1 MEAKEITRISRHLC
15 RLLRHQPQLAHLEMD
30 AHGWVDADQ
39 LVRNVAAE
47 GYPLTRQLLE
57 EIVAD
62 DQKGRYRFSPDGRR
76 IKACQG
82 HSIPWV
88 EPELEEKAPPELL
101 YHGTTAQAL
110 EKIRASGAILRM
122 GRHGVHMQAEE
133 QKAWPSARR
142 WQGKTPVVLE
152 IDAGRMAREGVVFGV
167 SDNQVWICPQVPV
180 EYILRVLWQP
190 TDPDDVP

>member
-1 MEAKEITRISRHLC
+1 MNPKEITRISRHLC

-30 AHGWVDADQ
+30 VHGWVDADQ
-39 LVRNVAAE
+39 LVHNVAAE

-57 EIVAD
+57 EIVAE

-88 EPELEEKAPPELL
+88 EPELEKKQPPELL
-101 YHGTTAQAL
+101 YHGTTTEAL
-110 EKIRASGAILRM
+110 EKIRATGAILRM
-122 GRHGVHMQAEE
+122 NRHGVHLQAEE

-142 WQGKTPVVLE
+142 WKGKTPVVLE
-152 IDAGRMAREGVVFGV
+152 IDAGRMARQGVEFGL
-167 SDNQVWICPQVPV
+167 SDNQVWICSQVPV
-180 EYILRVLWQP
+180 EYIRRVLYTP
-190 TDPDDVP
+190 TDFAGES